1 MKRDYYTCED
11 IQKIIGVGKSL
22 GYEIIRKL
30 KQAFEKEY
38 PEAITIQGKI
48 PKWYFEKKMKN
59 KEQKEGETKC

>member
-1 MKRDYYTCED
+1 MERDYYTCED

-59 KEQKEGETKC
+59 TE

>member
-1 MKRDYYTCED
+1 MERDYYTCED

-59 KEQKEGETKC
+59 KEQKEGEIKC